1 MRLNKVENGAAKPFW
16 TLGREAALGCV
27 LVLGGFFVAPYA
39 IVGVAPL
46 WLFLAYALTM
56 RRAWRWC
63 AQDERKWP
71 AVLFVFAFLGALA
84 LVCYCL
90 SALLGGGRGLSV
102 VGYVVLTQVVFWVLA
117 VSCIP
122 GYAKTFE
129 SFAHEKFG
137 SKGLTLER
145 GASSQANDARM
156 RESGTADKDK
166 LMADEFV
173 LKPLNKAEGLLA
185 DVADKWR
192 ILGGDDGRY
201 EATAWQICMTGA
213 IADVALSLVA
223 KGQKLPSGK
232 KERRAMKTARKTI
245 KKALAWTP
253 PARPERPARSQEQS
267 CDEPG
272 ENSLDENEL
281 VVNQVDEDYALER
294 VWRSL
299 LMVCS
304 LDEMRDDQ
312 IDDMIARADV
322 VLCRVAELAFRVKR
336 VAWWNRMTPEERAK
350 IDSMIE
356 ILTYPRKRRKT

>member
-1 MRLNKVENGAAKPFW
+1 MRLNIERWGAKPFW

-56 RRAWRWC
+56 RRTWRWC
-63 AQDERKWP
+63 ECDGRRWP
-71 AVLFVFAFLGALA
+71 AVLFFAVFLAVLA
-84 LVCYCL
+84 LVYYCL
-90 SALLGGGRGLSV
+90 SVLLGGGRGLSV
-102 VGYVVLTQVVFWVLA
+102 TGHAVLAQVVFWVLA
-117 VSCIP
+117 VGCIP
-122 GYAKTFE
+122 GFAKSFE
-129 SFAHEKFG
+129 SFVDEKFG
-137 SKGLTLER
+137 KGLLPER
-145 GASSQANDARM
+145 GDASQADDARM
-156 RESGTADKDK
+156 RESDATDKNR
-166 LMADEFV
+166 LMADELV
-173 LKPLNKAEGLLA
+173 LKPLNEAEGLLA

-192 ILGGDDGRY
+192 ILGGDDGWY

-223 KGQKLPSGK
+223 KGGRKLPSGK
-232 KERRAMKTARKTI
+232 KERRAMKAARRTI

-272 ENSLDENEL
+272 DLDENEL

-294 VWRSL
+294 VWESL

-304 LDEMRDDQ
+304 LDEVRDDQ

-322 VLCRVAELAFRVKR
+322 VLCRVAKLAWRVKR
-336 VAWWNRMTPEERAK
+336 VAWWDRMTPEERAK
-350 IDSMIE
+350 IDSMI
-356 ILTYPRKRRKT
+356 L